1 MRMFVGLDVANGV
14 HWACAIDRN
23 ATLALGHAV
32 ANDPGQIA
40 ALTDEIGA
48 LEADEV
54 TVALDLL
61 GGTPRWCA
69 RWSLKPDFAWC
80 IRRGFR

>member
-1 MRMFVGLDVANGV
+1 MKLFVGLDVAKEV
-14 HWACAIDRN
+14 HWVCAIDGN
-23 ATLALGHAV
+23 ATSVLSHAV

-40 ALTDEIGA
+40 GLIEEIDA

-61 GGTPRWCA
+61 GGA
-69 RWSLKPDFAWC
+69 SA
-80 IRRGFR
+80 